1 MDSKKNNSRSPRH
14 NQWVRANN
22 NKTTPSSKSGQ
33 LDRVPTVAKMMKGQ
47 SKICAPKLFIRSP
60 GEMKYIKRMRAA
72 NKERERVTKLTTMR
86 RASPNDMSKSNNSSK
101 TIKTWKKI
109 EKRGS
114 FFGMYKPN
122 RVDNSNAKGGHVTG
136 TVDKTATN
144 MKTIRGGTK
153 STNATTTKIA
163 EQIVL
168 EREKKS

>member
-1 MDSKKNNSRSPRH
+1 
-14 NQWVRANN
+14 
-22 NKTTPSSKSGQ
+22 
-33 LDRVPTVAKMMKGQ
+33 MMKGQ

-60 GEMKYIKRMRAA
+60 GEMKYIKRIRSA

-86 RASPNDMSKSNNSSK
+86 RASPRNDMSKSNNSSK
-101 TIKTWKKI
+101 TSKTWKKI

-122 RVDNSNAKGGHVTG
+122 RSGDNSNAKGGHVTG

-163 EQIVL
+163 EQIGVGKEKENRLKGRAVASNFEVL
-168 EREKKS
+168 SNSTVLSFCSPGTRRSSL